1 MDNVEI
7 ITDKVFQ
14 LINYT
19 KRSYLVTK
27 PEFVKGRF
35 LENMFQHNNSQQI
48 RHWLEHA
55 DVKARIINIK
65 DKSYLKNNIEA
76 LDDMINVEESLL
88 PAPPPKKIEII
99 GLQDTKTAI
108 TPIALQFQALLSSSS
123 FIINKC
129 CRRRLA

>member
-35 LENMFQHNNSQQI
+35 LENMF
-48 RHWLEHA
+48 
-55 DVKARIINIK
+55 
-65 DKSYLKNNIEA
+65 
-76 LDDMINVEESLL
+76 
-88 PAPPPKKIEII
+88 
-99 GLQDTKTAI
+99 
-108 TPIALQFQALLSSSS
+108 
-123 FIINKC
+123 
-129 CRRRLA
+129 